1 MKEILEFIFSSFWH
15 WLGVFVLLAVFVRW
29 RLFYFSINMS
39 GDKTKKK
46 SPSTFWKDLANLKDS
61 KEDIDP
67 EK

>member
-1 MKEILEFIFSSFWH
+1 MKEVLEFVFSSFWH

-39 GDKTKKK
+39 ADKPKKK
-46 SPSTFWKDLANLKDS
+46 NPSTFWKDLANLKDS